1 MPIEIY
7 YNQRFTFYNARCTLP
22 DVLRIVATQR
32 ENQETTMPGHT
43 PPDDSA
49 LRVAVIIGSAR
60 GGRTG
65 LPVTEWFTNHVGHR
79 TDIEL
84 DVVDIADLDLPV
96 SMPGWDGLPAPAPG
110 TRAAL
115 AAVSPRL
122 AAAEAFVVVT
132 PEYNHS
138 FPASLKNLIDWHY
151 AQWQAKP
158 IGFVSYGGLG
168 GGLRAVEQLRQVFAE
183 LHAMTVRDTVS
194 LHGPWS
200 GLGDDGGPLDAA
212 VCESAAKNM
221 VDQLLWCGRALRTA
235 RAEHPYGK

>member
-1 MPIEIY
+1 
-7 YNQRFTFYNARCTLP
+7 
-22 DVLRIVATQR
+22 
-32 ENQETTMPGHT
+32 MPGHA
-43 PPDDSA
+43 PPNDSA

-65 LPVTEWFTNHVGHR
+65 LSVTEWFTNHVGHR
-79 TDIEL
+79 TDVEL

-96 SMPGWDGLPAPAPG
+96 SMPGWDGLPAPAPE
-110 TRAAL
+110 TQAAL
-115 AAVSPRL
+115 AGVSPRL

-151 AQWQAKP
+151 TQWQAKP

-200 GLGDDGGPLDAA
+200 GLGDDGAPLDAA

-221 VDQLLWCGRALRTA
+221 VDQLLWWGRALRTA